1 MSDVIEKGKVE
12 TVELTKAEEKARSS
26 RSKAIALGLV
36 AWVVILW
43 AATYFKV
50 GANLALVDRAL

>member
-1 MSDVIEKGKVE
+1 MSDAVEKTKVE
-12 TVELTKAEEKARSS
+12 TVELSDAENKARRN

-43 AATYFKV
+43 AATYLKI
-50 GANLALVDRAL
+50 GSNIALVDRAL